1 MTIKIIS
8 NNIRKIAFVPIL
20 DNLDLSIKTQ
30 LLGMGWQ
37 ENFLENDYKTL
48 FMIVD
53 DPITRWYRQVCRQFA
68 QSSHSN
74 IGLNENNFIDF
85 LLYNKVTCN
94 SFTDCQKDYYYTV
107 QNFSKNIVFFKLTS
121 KLGYMLNHFLHDY
134 EISNTFNNILKI
146 NDNEFENI
154 DTLKDFLNTD
164 INKPYYNK
172 VTNYLQQ
179 DYDFINNIKFYAR

>member
-8 NNIRKIAFVPIL
+8 DTARKIGFVPIL
-20 DNLDLSIKTQ
+20 ENLDLSIKTQ

-53 DPITRWYRQVCRQFA
+53 DPILRWYRQVCRQFA

-74 IGLNENNFIDF
+74 IGLNENDFIDF

-94 SFTDCQKDYYYTV
+94 AFTDYQKDYYHYV

-121 KLGYMLNHFLHDY
+121 KLGYMINHFLHDY
-134 EISNTFNNILKI
+134 AISNTFNNLLKI

-154 DTLKDFLNTD
+154 NTLKDFLNTD
-164 INKPYYNK
+164 INKPYHNK
-172 VTNYLQQ
+172 VINYLQQ
-179 DYDFINNIKFYAR
+179 DKDFMNTIKFYAR

>member
-37 ENFLENDYKTL
+37 ENFLDNDYKTL

-53 DPITRWYRQVCRQFA
+53 DPILRWHRQVCRQFA

-74 IGLNENNFIDF
+74 IGLNENDFIDF

-94 SFTDCQKDYYYTV
+94 SFTDYQKDYYYNV
-107 QNFSKNIVFFKLTS
+107 RNFSKNIVFFKLTS
-121 KLGYMLNHFLHDY
+121 KLGYMLNHFLHDC
-134 EISNTFNNILKI
+134 EISNTFNNLLKI

-154 DTLKDFLNTD
+154 NTLKDFLNTD
-164 INKPYYNK
+164 INKSYHNK
-172 VTNYLQQ
+172 VINYLQQ
-179 DYDFINNIKFYAR
+179 DKDFMNTIKFYAR